1 MIALIRRALVA
12 AITPPPVPAADAPGL
27 VRVKS
32 YTRKPPVNAKREALH
47 AAMGLD
53 LSAFRASRS
62 IPTEGHSRPA
72 GQRVAS

>member
-12 AITPPPVPAADAPGL
+12 AITPPPVPTADAPGL

-32 YTRKPPVNAKREALH
+32 YTRKPPVNAKRQALH
-47 AAMGLD
+47 DQL
-53 LSAFRASRS
+53 RA
-62 IPTEGHSRPA
+62 EMSRPA